1 MNSLVEKIYT
11 KKCIDRIT
19 NKNKLFG
26 LSKNYNVDDLLLTH
40 LIITMIIIAILS
52 ILKIN
57 FIIASLIAI
66 LYFLGMEYLFFDY
79 RLRKRTN
86 ILERESLFYFQIL
99 SLNLESGN
107 NLRNA
112 IELASNNVGSNLS
125 YEFRKVIEDVK
136 LGKNLNESL
145 DDLKLRIPSDTI
157 NNIIL
162 NLVES
167 NIYGSNMVESLENQ
181 INYLSDKILLDTKG
195 RINKMPIKIS
205 LVSVI
210 IFIPLIIL
218 ILLSPLLINI
228 FLN

>member
-167 NIYGSNMVESLENQ
+167 NILITVSN
-181 INYLSDKILLDTKG
+181 
-195 RINKMPIKIS
+195 
-205 LVSVI
+205 I
-210 IFIPLIIL
+210 IGVP
-218 ILLSPLLINI
+218 S
-228 FLN
+228 